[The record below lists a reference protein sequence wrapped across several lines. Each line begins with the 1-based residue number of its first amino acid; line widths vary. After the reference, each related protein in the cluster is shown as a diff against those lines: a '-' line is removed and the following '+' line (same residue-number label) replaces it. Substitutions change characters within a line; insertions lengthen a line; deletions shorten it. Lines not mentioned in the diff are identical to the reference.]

1 MVDFSMSTFV
11 AVDDRLLIDRIDAVS
26 SRIVFVAP
34 AVSKEVATALGGCL
48 RRADQISITLVL
60 DPDAEAHRIGYGD
73 REGLEKLRDLA
84 SDNHIGLLLSLACAS
99 AYSWPTTRS

>member
-1 MVDFSMSTFV
+1 MSTFI
-11 AVDDRLLIDRIDAVS
+11 AVDDQLLIDRIAAVKR
-26 SRIVFVAP
+26 RIVFVAP

-60 DPDAEAHRIGYGD
+60 DPDVEAHRIGYGD

-84 SDNHIGLLLSLACAS
+84 KTITSGCVLSLACAS
-99 AYSWPTTRS
+99 ACSWSTTRS